1 MTIEPFDSV
10 DIVPFLKLAAG
21 ENWVAEPWEF
31 EHILAEFPQG
41 CFSAVGDFGERAGFV
56 TALRHD
62 RSGWI
67 GNLIVAEHMRGFGV
81 GEALFRKALEAL
93 QLAGVKTVWLTASKS
108 GRSLYERYGFSSVD
122 TVIRWVGTGRQRHA
136 ARAAIPQRAAL
147 AGSSYDLDAQGWGD
161 RRETLLDRTAGRG
174 WLQECETGFIVQ
186 QPCGDAVQF
195 GPFSA
200 ADTGSADR
208 LFEEASR
215 AVTLGTKF
223 LLDAPVS
230 NRAALRLFN
239 RRNMRIAG
247 SNILM
252 YAGKKPEYRPELIYG
267 LATMGSCG

>member
-1 MTIEPFDSV
+1 MTIEPFRPA

-31 EHILAEFPQG
+31 EHLLSEFSQG
-41 CFSAVGDFGERAGFV
+41 CFSAHGDFGERTGFV
-56 TALRHD
+56 TSLRHD

-67 GNLIVAEHMRGFGV
+67 GNLIVAEHVRGVGV

-93 QLAGVKTVWLTASKS
+93 QLAGVKTIWLTASKS
-108 GRSLYERYGFSSVD
+108 GRSLYEKYGFSSVD
-122 TVIRWVGTGRQRHA
+122 TIIRWIGTGRQRHA
-136 ARAAIPQRAAL
+136 AHVATPERAAL
-147 AGSSYDLDAQGWGD
+147 AGSSYDLDAHAWGD
-161 RRETLLDRTAGRG
+161 RREMLLDRTVRRG
-174 WLQECETGFIVQ
+174 WLQQNDAGFIVQ

-200 ADTGSADR
+200 ADIGSAER
-208 LFEEASR
+208 FFEEASR
-215 AVTLGTKF
+215 TVTLGTKF

-239 RRNMRIAG
+239 RRKMRIAG